1 MINRW
6 PFRIVSLFFQEPIAR
21 IFSHNTVAI
30 FNRYKRITVLLHQQ
44 RV

>member
-1 MINRW
+1 MA
-6 PFRIVSLFFQEPIAR
+6 FSRIVSLFSFQEPPIAR

-30 FNRYKRITVLLHQQ
+30 FNRYKRATVLLHKQ